1 MKKTLDIKKLIL
13 LNMPYLLMGLFA
25 TNFGEAWRMA
35 QGADASAKMLSFFST
50 LPVAL
55 ASWWPSLHPLDL
67 LVGLC
72 CGAGLRLAVYL
83 KSKNAKKYRHGMEYG
98 SARWGTHED
107 IAPYVDPVF
116 QNNVILTKTE
126 SLTMNSR
133 PKDPKTARNK
143 NVLVIGGS
151 GSGKTRFWLKP
162 NLMQMHSS
170 YVVTDPKGTIL
181 VECGKML
188 QRGTPKIRPKLGKD
202 HQPVK
207 DRHGNPVYE
216 TVKDKNGKVVY
227 EPYRIKVLNTINFKK
242 SMHYNPFAYLH
253 SEKDILKLV
262 TTLIANTKGEGKAGD
277 DFWVKAETLLYCAL
291 IGYIHYEAPV
301 EEQNFATLIEFINA
315 MEVREDDEEF
325 KNPVDLMFD
334 ALEAEKPNHFAVR
347 QYKKYKLAA
356 GVVCSK
362 RLLNQA
368 VGKSLR
374 THNLKPKK
382 GAQVMR
388 KNEKITAL
396 YERLSRDD
404 FGKDDD
410 QQRESN
416 SISNQKAML
425 EEFAARQGFTN
436 IVHFTD
442 DGISGTC
449 FDRPGFLAMMKEV
462 EAGNVEYLCI
472 KDMSRMGRD
481 YLKVGQIMEI
491 LRHRGVRLIAI
502 NDGVDSAR
510 GDDDFTPFRNIMNE
524 YYARDTSRKIRSTFQ
539 SKGKSGKHLTG
550 TVIYGYLWNEARDQ
564 WLVDPE
570 AAEVVKRIFAMTI
583 EGYGPYQIASKLKEE
598 KILIPS
604 AYLAQHGEGVNK
616 NKTFKDVY
624 GWGSS
629 TICNLLEKR
638 EYLGHTINF
647 KTRKHFK
654 DKKSHYVPE
663 DEWTIFENT
672 HEAIID
678 QQTFDLVQKIRG
690 NVRRYPDGWGEA
702 APLTGLLYC
711 DDCGGKM
718 YVHRT
723 NNGKRISQYTCSQY
737 SKVPVGKL
745 CTTQHRIN
753 EDVVLSLV
761 SEMLKAIAE
770 YAKHD
775 RAEFVRV
782 VQEAQ
787 SSQQTAEVKKQRIRL
802 ATAKQRVSEL
812 EVLLCKIYEDNILGK
827 LSDSRYATLDA
838 QYEKE
843 QTELTAE
850 ISVLEKAIKS
860 YEKHEKDADR
870 FIALIGKYEN
880 FDKLT
885 IAMLNEFIEK
895 ILVHERDRKGS
906 IQTTQEV
913 EIYFNFV
920 GRFVPPA
927 FGEVELTPEELEEI
941 RKREER
947 KDRLHQN
954 YLKRKASG
962 AQKRYED
969 KIKER
974 KKAEIEAKKAAIR
987 AEDIAKGV
995 FVPVSSLPQREPM
1008 KGVQS
1013 A

>member
-1 MKKTLDIKKLIL
+1 
-13 LNMPYLLMGLFA
+13 
-25 TNFGEAWRMA
+25 MA
-35 QGADASAKMLSFFST
+35 
-50 LPVAL
+50 
-55 ASWWPSLHPLDL
+55 
-67 LVGLC
+67 
-72 CGAGLRLAVYL
+72 
-83 KSKNAKKYRHGMEYG
+83 
-98 SARWGTHED
+98 
-107 IAPYVDPVF
+107 
-116 QNNVILTKTE
+116 
-126 SLTMNSR
+126 SR
-133 PKDPKTARNK
+133 PKQPKYARNK
-143 NVLVIGGS
+143 NILVIGGS
-151 GSGKTRFWLKP
+151 GSGKTRFFCKP
-162 NLMQMHSS
+162 SLLQAHSS
-170 YVVTDPKGTIL
+170 YVCTDPKGTLLPEIGAFL
-181 VECGKML
+181 ERK
-188 QRGTPKIRPKLGKD
+188 K
-202 HQPVK
+202 
-207 DRHGNPVYE
+207 
-216 TVKDKNGKVVY
+216 
-227 EPYRIKVLNTINFKK
+227 YRIKCLNLINFRK
-242 SMHYNPFAYLH
+242 SMKYNPLAYIR

-262 TTLIANTKGEGKAGD
+262 NALIMNTKGEGEKSSE
-277 DFWVKAETLLYCAL
+277 DFWVKAERLYYSAL
-291 IGYIHYEAPV
+291 IGYIWYEAT
-301 EEQNFATLIEFINA
+301 EEEKNFITLLDLINA
-315 MEVREDDEEF
+315 SEAREDDETYQS
-325 KNPVDLMFD
+325 PVDLLFSQ
-334 ALEAEKPNHFAVR
+334 LEEREPDHFAVK
-347 QYKKYKLAA
+347 QYRKFKMAA

-491 LRHRGVRLIAI
+491 LRQRGVRLIAI

-570 AAEVVKRIFAMTI
+570 AADVVKRIFAMTI
-583 EGYGPYQIASKLKEE
+583 DGYGPYQIASKLKSE
-598 KILIPS
+598 KVLIPS

-629 TICNLLEKR
+629 TICNILEKR

-711 DDCGGKM
+711 ADCGGKM

-737 SKVPVGKL
+737 TKVPCGTL
-745 CTTQHRIN
+745 CKTQHRIN

-787 SSQQTAEVKKQRIRL
+787 SSQQTAEVRKQRTRL

-843 QTELTAE
+843 QSELTAE
-850 ISVLEKAIKS
+850 ISVLEKAVKS

-870 FIALIGKYEN
+870 FIALIDKYEN

-927 FGEVELTPEELEEI
+927 FGEAELTPEELEEI

-969 KIKER
+969 KIKKR

-1008 KGVQS
+1008 KGVQT